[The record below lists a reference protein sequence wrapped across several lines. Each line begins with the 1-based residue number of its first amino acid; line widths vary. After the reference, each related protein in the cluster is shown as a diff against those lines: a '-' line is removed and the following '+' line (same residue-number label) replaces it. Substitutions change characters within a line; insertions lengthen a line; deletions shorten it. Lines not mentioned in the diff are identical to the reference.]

1 MDRFFV
7 SVFLYLYAIRLFE
20 GDSQRESNNLIREG
34 MKTVLSDENV
44 FSLKQLSRYRTYLVG
59 TASDFKR
66 KIIAV
71 SIGPKFLRKCFLSRS
86 GH

>member
-1 MDRFFV
+1 
-7 SVFLYLYAIRLFE
+7 
-20 GDSQRESNNLIREG
+20 
-34 MKTVLSDENV
+34 TVLSDENV

-71 SIGPKFLRKCFLSRS
+71 LDQVFPEYASIFSKQGIFGKASKELLLEFSSPIELEEISAETLAQY
-86 GH
+86 

>member
-1 MDRFFV
+1 MRYGSFV
-7 SVFLYLYAIRLFE
+7 E
-20 GDSQRESNNLIREG
+20 
-34 MKTVLSDENV
+34 TVLSDENV

-71 SIGPKFLRKCFLSRS
+71 LDQVFPEYATIFTKQGVFGKASKSYCWRLVPRS
-86 GH
+86 T